1 MEIISTI
8 SEMKSVVRQARIKGQ
23 SIGFV
28 PTMGYLHQGH
38 LELISRARRENDLV
52 IVSIFVNPLQFGP
65 TEDYEKYPRD
75 TEADSQKAESAGC
88 DIIFLPEAG
97 EMYPAGYSSFVEV
110 EGIDQVLC
118 GASRPGHFKGVA
130 TVVNK
135 LFHIVAPTRAYFG
148 QKDAQQALLIQ
159 KMVSD
164 LSMDVEVIVAPTVRE
179 ADGLAMSS
187 RNSYLT
193 HHERQAA
200 SVLYKSLNAAKELIA
215 AGERNPQ
222 KITGLI
228 FDLLQ
233 NEPLAN
239 IDYVEVVDASTLK
252 NFEQVLSNRVLIA
265 LAVRIGKTRL
275 IDNLIMDLEV

>member
-75 TEADSQKAESAGC
+75 PEADSQKAESAGC
-88 DIIFLPEAG
+88 DIIFLPEAS

-135 LFHIVAPTRAYFG
+135 LFHIITPTHAYFG

-179 ADGLAMSS
+179 GDGLAMSS

-200 SVLYKSLNAAKELIA
+200 AVLYRSLNAAKELIA
-215 AGERNPQ
+215 AGERNPL

-228 FDLLQ
+228 FDTLQ
-233 NEPLAN
+233 KEPLAR

>member
-8 SEMKSVVRQARIKGQ
+8 SNMKAVVRQAHINGQ

-38 LELISRARRENDLV
+38 LELIGRARRENDLV

-65 TEDYEKYPRD
+65 NEDYEKYPRD
-75 TEADSQKAESAGC
+75 TDADSQKAESAGC
-88 DIIFLPEAG
+88 HIIFLPEAG
-97 EMYPAGYSSFVEV
+97 EIYPATYSSFVEV

-164 LSMDVEVIVAPTVRE
+164 LNMDVEVIVLPTVRE

-187 RNSYLT
+187 RNAYLT

-200 SVLYKSLNAAKELIA
+200 AILYKSLCAAKELIA
-215 AGERNPQ
+215 AGERNPHE
-222 KITGLI
+222 ITRLI
-228 FDLLQ
+228 FGILQ
-233 NEPLAN
+233 NEPLAK
-239 IDYVEVVDASTLK
+239 IDYVEVVDAYTLK
-252 NFEQVLSNRVLIA
+252 NFEQVLSSRVLIA

-275 IDNLIMDLEV
+275 IDNLIMDIEA